1 MKCLEFSSYVMPLK
15 MLPIVVVTAVVMLFV
30 KTLVVEEDPA
40 YDVVESS
47 KAFSFFKKFFQCK
60 Y

>member
-1 MKCLEFSSYVMPLK
+1 MPQMIL
-15 MLPIVVVTAVVMLFV
+15 LIVVAIAVVMPVV
-30 KTLVVEEDPA
+30 KTLVAEEGPA

-47 KAFSFFKKFFQCK
+47 KTFSFFKKFFQCK